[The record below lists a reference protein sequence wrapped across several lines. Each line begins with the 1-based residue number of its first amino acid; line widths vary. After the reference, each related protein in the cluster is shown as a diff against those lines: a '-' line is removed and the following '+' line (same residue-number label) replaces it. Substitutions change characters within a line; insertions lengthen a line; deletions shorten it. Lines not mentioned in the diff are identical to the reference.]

1 MKYTISLCL
10 IAGVLVFS
18 YCNTPKKL
26 EAPKAVVTY
35 EKDIQPIFAANCAPC
50 HFPEQKG
57 KKSPLDNYDGI
68 AGQIDDIIRRIELQP
83 GDKGYMPM
91 KKPRLSDSA
100 IMVIK
105 TWKAE
110 GLAK

>member
-10 IAGVLVFS
+10 IAGILIFS

-26 EAPKAVVTY
+26 AAPKATVTY
-35 EKDIQPIFAANCAPC
+35 EKDIQHIVSVSCAPC

-57 KKSPLDNYDGI
+57 KKSPLDSYDGI
-68 AGQIDDIIRRIELQP
+68 ANQIDDIIRRIEMQP
-83 GDKGYMPM
+83 GEKGYMPM
-91 KKPRLSDSA
+91 KKPRLSDEQIA
-100 IMVIK
+100 LFK

-110 GLAK
+110 GLTK